1 MAIKKNARKQD
12 KLAALSKGLDE
23 YEEILIKGEKLSF
36 SIQYLDESQ
45 KAGYSFKGLDT
56 KTKDDIFYELK
67 ELSRENRNYWMH
79 QRVGGGGLNVLE
91 IYDNFPVNSEF
102 EKPAHIPSHIKWARF
117 RFGNKRRL
125 VGFFLDDEYAE
136 RHKLSKEVFYIV
148 FIDLDHKFYTM
159 EKA

>member
-1 MAIKKNARKQD
+1 MPIKKNARKQD
-12 KLAALSKGLDE
+12 KLVALSKGLE
-23 YEEILIKGEKLSF
+23 NYEEILIKGEKLSF
-36 SIQYLDESQ
+36 SIQFLDENQ
-45 KAGYSFKGLDT
+45 KAGYRFRELDE

-67 ELSRENRNYWMH
+67 HLSKESRNYWMH

-91 IYDNFPVNSEF
+91 IYGNFPVNSEF
-102 EKPAHIPSHIKWARF
+102 ELPTHVPSYIKWARF

-136 RHKLSKEVFYIV
+136 KHKLSKEVFYIV